1 MRLTLRTVLILGT
14 VILAGICSQ
23 SREVAQPASKAL
35 LELQDGDRMVYYG
48 NTLLERDR
56 HYGMLETMF
65 RSRFPGRKLSFRNLA
80 WPGDTVHVQLRP
92 LNFGSME
99 LHLKVQK
106 PSIILVSFGN
116 NEAYDGQAGLQ
127 AYLKAY
133 RRQLEMLTRTGAKII
148 ILSPIRHED
157 LGTPFPN
164 PSAYNENA
172 RSYSEATRQLARE
185 TGALYIDLY
194 NTVIPPTTPTSATL
208 TENGVHLNRYGY
220 WRLSEVLA
228 AQLGLTLRWQVV
240 LDFSKQQLVT
250 AQGTQLQHLN
260 WKADGFSF
268 TARDLILPN
277 PAPEGAP
284 ENADH
289 EAAHRRLQ
297 ISGLPA
303 GTFEL
308 LCDGKPIAR
317 ASAQEWQRG
326 LVLTADPAYQQVR
339 QLRQKVIEKELLFF
353 HRWRAHNGEYIYGRR
368 SKPGGGN
375 AGNPT
380 FPLEFAELERL
391 LVQTDAHL
399 DQLASP
405 QTHTYTLKRVEP

>member
-1 MRLTLRTVLILGT
+1 MRLILRIVLILGT
-14 VILAGICSQ
+14 ATLAGVFIQSQ
-23 SREVAQPASKAL
+23 DVAKPASRAL
-35 LELQDGDRMVYYG
+35 LELQDGDRIVYYG

-99 LHLKVQK
+99 LHLKAQK
-106 PSIILVSFGN
+106 PSVILVSFGN

-133 RRQLEMLTRTGAKII
+133 RRQLEMLARTGAKIV

-157 LGTPFPN
+157 LGPPFPN

-172 RSYSEATRQLARE
+172 RLYSEATRQLARE

-194 NTVIPPTTPTSATL
+194 NTLIPQTTAKSATL
-208 TENGVHLNRYGY
+208 TENSVHLNRYGY

-228 AQLGLTLRWQVV
+228 EQLGLTLRWQVI
-240 LDFSKQQLVT
+240 LDFPKQQLV
-250 AQGTQLQHLN
+250 AAHGTQLQHLN
-260 WKADGFSF
+260 WKADGLSF

-297 ISGLPA
+297 ISGLPG
-303 GTFEL
+303 GTYEL
-308 LCDGKPIAR
+308 LCDGKPIVR
-317 ASAQEWQRG
+317 ASAKEWQQG

-339 QLRQKVIEKELLFF
+339 QLRQKVIEKDLLFF

-380 FPLEFAELERL
+380 FPSEFAELDRL
-391 LVQTDAHL
+391 LTNTDADL

-405 QTHTYTLKRVEP
+405 QTHTYTLRRVKP